1 MKHFRY
7 LLVLLALFV
16 STTLSAQVQ
25 TWSGRVLDANG
36 EPVIGATVKEKGT
49 NNGSITDLDGNFTIS
64 AAPDAVLSVSY
75 VGYTT
80 QELHPSSNM
89 VVTLAEDTQ
98 MLNDV
103 VVIGYGTQKK
113 SVVTAAIAKV
123 DASDLENKS
132 IVRMDNALKGLAAG
146 VNVTSSSGQ
155 PGAAARIRVRG
166 TGTINNSDPLYIVDG
181 MPIEGGL
188 DYVNPSDIES
198 IEVLKD
204 AASGAIY
211 GARAANGVIL
221 VTTKKGKQGRASINY
236 NFSYGW
242 QTAWKHRDVLSAT
255 DYAILQNEQYINSGQ
270 APIYADPYHLTD
282 INGNPVGAGTDWQSL
297 VFNDN
302 APVVNH
308 DLSVSGATEKFNYF
322 LSMGYYTQDGIVGGN
337 YGQSNYQRLTLR
349 SNNKYNLF
357 DDTKERNWLNKL
369 DLTANISYAR
379 IKSTGIDTNSQWGS
393 VLGSALALSP
403 ILPPTVSGAAA
414 DAQNRRYVYQTYGT
428 SGMVNNY
435 YDPIL
440 DRDGRVLL
448 IPGTSYNE
456 INNPLALLALPG
468 AKNWSH
474 KFVANFA
481 ADLNLWD
488 ELKYRFSY
496 SADMSFWGND
506 SHTPQTYYRSAN
518 NQAQYTSAYSD
529 SERGTV
535 WQVENTLSYDKT
547 LGKHHFSIVLG
558 QSAFRNTGFG
568 LNGSR
573 QNLVNPDKPSIN
585 YATGNYHTT
594 YQVDTATGQ
603 YIPVYTSTA
612 SGVYDEAGYYAT
624 GAVVES
630 AVAGW
635 ISNPHSMS
643 SLFFRGSYDYDER
656 YMAQFTIRR
665 DGSSRFGKNNKYGT
679 FPSVSLGWNMMNE
692 AFMENTRDWLSN
704 LKFRFSWGKNGND
717 NIGDFRYT
725 VLTSTGNN
733 YYFGT
738 NSSLALG
745 SKANGLPNPDLKWE
759 ESEQTDF
766 GVDMGFMQNALTL
779 SVDYFSKKTNG
790 MLMQMNIPS
799 YVGEAKPIGNVGDM
813 ENSGF
818 EFELGYKWNISD
830 ARFSVK
836 GNASYLHNKLL
847 QYGNESGF
855 ADLDSFQ
862 GAGTITRAQNGL
874 PFPFFYGFKTDGI
887 FQNMDEIRGYTNA
900 AGLPIQP
907 DAVPGDVRFVDV
919 NGDGIID
926 NDDRTNIGNGTPK
939 WSFGLNFNAEWK
951 GFDFNM
957 FWQGVAGVDV
967 FDATHRTDIAASNYP
982 SWMLDRWT
990 GEGTSDRV
998 PRLKYGDANN
1008 WQSSDLYIY
1017 DGSYLRLKNIS
1028 LGYTLPKSLTRK
1040 FFVQNLRFYVM
1051 AENLITWTKYH
1062 GFDPEIS
1069 SGGTSLG
1076 VDYGVYPQARVWTL
1090 GFNITL

>member
-1 MKHFRY
+1 MKHFKY
-7 LLVLLALFV
+7 LMVLLALLV
-16 STTLSAQVQ
+16 SSSIYAQKQ
-25 TWSGRVLDANG
+25 NFTGKVLDANG
-36 EPVIGATVKEKGT
+36 EPVIGATVMVKGT
-49 NNGSITDLDGNFTIS
+49 TNGTATDLDGNFTI
-64 AAPDAVLSVSY
+64 AVDPGATLTISY

-80 QELHPSSNM
+80 QEMRAANNM
-89 VVTLAEDTQ
+89 TVTLKEDAK

-123 DASDLENKS
+123 DAADMANKS

-221 VTTKKGKQGRASINY
+221 VTTKKGKKGRANVNY

-242 QTAWKHRDVLSAT
+242 QSAWKHRDVLNAT
-255 DYAILQNEQYINSGQ
+255 DYAILQNEQHTNSGQ
-270 APIYADPYHLTD
+270 PAPYADPYAL
-282 INGNPVGAGTDWQSL
+282 GAGTDWQNL

-308 DLSVSGATEKFNYF
+308 ELSVSGASDKLNYY

-349 SNNKYNLF
+349 SNTTYNLF
-357 DDTKERNWLNKL
+357 DDTAERNWLNKL
-369 DLTANISYAR
+369 DLTANLSYAR
-379 IKSTGIDTNSQWGS
+379 VKSAGIATNSQWGS

-403 ILPPTVSGAAA
+403 VLTPTVSGQAAI
-414 DAQNRRYVYQTYGT
+414 DQNSRYVYQTYGT
-428 SGMVNNY
+428 DRMIDHY

-440 DRDGRVLL
+440 DRNGEVLM
-448 IPGTSYNE
+448 IPGPSYNE
-456 INNPLALLALPG
+456 MNNPLSLLALPA

-481 ADLNLWD
+481 AELNLWD
-488 ELKYRFSY
+488 ALKYRFSY

-506 SHTPQTYYRSAN
+506 SYTPQTYYRSSN
-518 NQAQYTSAYSD
+518 NLAQYTSAYSD

-547 LGKHHFSIVLG
+547 LGKHHFSIVVG

-573 QNLVNPDKPSIN
+573 RNLINPDKPSIN
-585 YATGNYHTT
+585 YANGSYQTT
-594 YQVDTATGQ
+594 YQVIEKGNDKGKFV
-603 YIPVYTSTA
+603 PVYILNDK
-612 SGVYDEAGYYAT
+612 GEYVQAGYQVT

-635 ISNPHSMS
+635 IGNPHSMS

-665 DGSSRFGKNNKYGT
+665 DGSSRFGKNHKYGT
-679 FPSVSLGWNMMNE
+679 FPSVSLGWNVMNE

-704 LKFRFSWGKNGND
+704 FKVRFSWGKNGND

-725 VLTSTGNN
+725 VLTATGNN

-738 NSSLALG
+738 NSTLTQG
-745 SKANGLPNPDLKWE
+745 SKASGLPNPDLKWE
-759 ESEQTDF
+759 ESEQTDL
-766 GVDMGFMQNALTL
+766 GVDLGFLNNSLTL
-779 SVDYFSKKTNG
+779 GIDYFSKRTNG
-790 MLMQMNIPS
+790 MLMEMGIPS
-799 YVGEAKPIGNVGDM
+799 YIGEAKPVGNVGDM
-813 ENSGF
+813 ENSGV
-818 EFELGYKWNISD
+818 EFELGYKWHVGD
-830 ARFSVK
+830 AHFNVK

-847 QYGNESGF
+847 KYGNEKGF
-855 ADLDSFQ
+855 QDLDSFQ

-874 PFPFFYGFKTDGI
+874 PFPFFYGFKTAGI
-887 FQNMDEIRGYTNA
+887 FQNMNEVQSYTNA
-900 AGLPIQP
+900 DGGMIQP
-907 DAVPGDVRFVDV
+907 NAVPGDVRFVDM
-919 NGDGIID
+919 NGDGKIN

-939 WSFGLNFNAEWK
+939 WTFGLNFNAEWK

-957 FWQGVAGVDV
+957 FWQGVTGVDV
-967 FDATHRTDIAASNYP
+967 FDATRRTDIASSNYP
-982 SWMLDRWT
+982 SWMLQRWT
-990 GEGTSDRV
+990 GEGTSNRI
-998 PRLKYGDANN
+998 PRLSNGDANN

-1017 DGSYLRLKNIS
+1017 DGAYLRLKNIS
-1028 LGYTLPKSLTRK
+1028 LGYTLPQNLTQR
-1040 FFVQNLRFYVM
+1040 FFVQRLRVFVM

-1076 VDYGVYPQARVWTL
+1076 VDYGVYPQARTWTL